1 MYVQMYKNVQMY
13 KAKTSIAFQLDASV
27 RQGMTSKD

>member
-1 MYVQMYKNVQMY
+1 MYKYVQMY
-13 KAKTSIAFQLDASV
+13 KAKTSIALQLDASV